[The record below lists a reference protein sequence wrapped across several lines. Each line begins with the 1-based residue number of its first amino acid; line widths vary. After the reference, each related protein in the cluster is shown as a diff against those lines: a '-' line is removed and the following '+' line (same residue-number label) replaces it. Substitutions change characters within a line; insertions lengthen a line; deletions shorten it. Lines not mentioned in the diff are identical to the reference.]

1 MMKQLTL
8 LFFFISSAGFS
19 QDFARIDNIVK
30 SYPKYTKPEQLA
42 RKISKDFQDDASKV
56 RAAFRWL
63 TYNIRYN
70 LEEYFEPRKVI
81 QFRYADEE
89 ERLQKLQAIKDEI
102 VEEAFLTKMGVCEE
116 YAQSFKKLADLMNIE
131 ATVIKGYVRNSAYE
145 IGRVP
150 QTTNHAWN
158 AVKIENKWILLDAT
172 WASGYLYNGK
182 WVKNFNEYYY
192 AIDLRKVNRTHY
204 PDDRKWK
211 IVLESGSLEDF
222 YNQPIYSNGLLR
234 KNVDLVSPTKGN
246 IVVNRSKKVVLK
258 FKNLS
263 ASERLFYNYRGQRYA
278 KRPEVSFEDGIAT
291 VALEN
296 PGTNTELYFFIDKGL
311 ALEYKVFVR

>member
-1 MMKQLTL
+1 M
-8 LFFFISSAGFS
+8 GFA
-19 QDFARIDNIVK
+19 QDFERIDNIVK
-30 SYPKYTKPEQLA
+30 SYPKYTQPEQLA
-42 RKISKDFQDDASKV
+42 RKISSDFQDDASKV

-63 TYNIRYN
+63 TYNIRYD

-89 ERLQKLQAIKDEI
+89 ERLQKLQAIKDGI
-102 VEEAFLTKMGVCEE
+102 VKEAFLTKMGVCEE

-131 ATVIKGYVRNSAYE
+131 AIVLKGYVRNSSYD

-158 AVKIENKWILLDAT
+158 AVKIQNKWILIDAT
-172 WASGYLYNGK
+172 WASGHLENGK
-182 WVKNFNEYYY
+182 WVKEFNEYFF
-192 AIDLRKVNRTHY
+192 AMDLNKVTRTHY
-204 PDDRKWK
+204 PDHKRWQ
-211 IVLESGSLEDF
+211 IVLNAGSLEDF

-234 KNVDLVSPTKGN
+234 KNIELLSPTKGN
-246 IVVNRSKKVVLK
+246 IDVNRSKKVVLK
-258 FKNLS
+258 FKNLDPS
-263 ASERLFYNYRGQRYA
+263 DRLFYTYRGQRYA
-278 KRPEVSFEDGIAT
+278 KRPEISFTGDVAT

-296 PGTNTELYFFIDKGL
+296 PGTNTELYFFIGKNL